1 MIRGQPAGISTTA
14 RTALGLVS
22 AALAVACANPSPPRA
37 AATPPPAAAVPATS
51 PGEGPR
57 LVVEPPAFDFGTVV
71 AGREIE
77 KEFVI
82 KNHGRALL
90 AIDSVTTSCACAV
103 AQGYARTV
111 APGRDTVLRARV
123 TMPPGPG
130 HIQRLVLIRT
140 NDPTRPSFELKLDA
154 DVVAAASRAP

>member
-71 AGREIE
+71 AGVRGMSATESAETLIMYQLT
-77 KEFVI
+77 FLTAAY
-82 KNHGRALL
+82 ALAL
-90 AIDSVTTSCACAV
+90 PFGFIM
-103 AQGYARTV
+103 
-111 APGRDTVLRARV
+111 PG
-123 TMPPGPG
+123 
-130 HIQRLVLIRT
+130 
-140 NDPTRPSFELKLDA
+140 ELDA
-154 DVVAAASRAP
+154 LIMIGSGVGNGAAQYLWTRAIHLALQFRDITQIIECEGIGGVV

>member
-82 KNHGRALL
+82 IETNQAFETARRG
-90 AIDSVTTSCACAV
+90 DSVYSLV
-103 AQGYARTV
+103 IAR
-111 APGRDTVLRARV
+111 RR
-123 TMPPGPG
+123 
-130 HIQRLVLIRT
+130 
-140 NDPTRPSFELKLDA
+140 
-154 DVVAAASRAP
+154 